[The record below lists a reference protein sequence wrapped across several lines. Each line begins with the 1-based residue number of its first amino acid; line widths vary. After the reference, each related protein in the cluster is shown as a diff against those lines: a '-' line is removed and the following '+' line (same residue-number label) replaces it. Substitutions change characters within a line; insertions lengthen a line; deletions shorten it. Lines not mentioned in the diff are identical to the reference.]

1 MSAWIKMLST
11 GLVRIPDHVRKLMEK
26 QGYKIILN
34 HSAMK
39 PCYWFRKALMEG
51 RTCYKHRFYGIPSW
65 RCLQMTPTASFCN
78 LQCLYCWRL
87 NVSDVPAEF
96 RWKEVPEEGE
106 KWDDPEEIADESI
119 RLQRMIVQ
127 GYKGVKV
134 FRKEWVYEAEEPKHA
149 AISLTGE
156 PTLYPHI
163 GGLVE
168 AYAKRGMTTFIVT
181 NGTLPERLEKLE
193 REPTQLYVTVPAP
206 NERLYMEI
214 TRPLWPDAWSRLQKT
229 LEMLQSFSSPTVM
242 RIPLIKGFNMDDK
255 VIEEFSRLIKESQ
268 PTYVEPKAYMW
279 VGYSRRRLGR
289 ENMPT
294 HEEVRAFA
302 SKIAELAGYNIID
315 ESPESR
321 IVLLSRL
328 ERAIRFY

>member
-1 MSAWIKMLST
+1 MLST
-11 GLVRIPDHVRKLMEK
+11 AVRIPDHVRKLMEK

-39 PCYWFRKALMEG
+39 PCHWFRKALMEG
-51 RTCYKHRFYGIPSW
+51 RTCYKHKFYGIPSW
-65 RCLQMTPTASFCN
+65 RCLQMTPTASFCD

-87 NVSDVPAEF
+87 NVSDVPPES
-96 RWKEVPEEGE
+96 RWKEVPEESAR
-106 KWDDPEEIADESI
+106 WDDPEEIAEESI
-119 RLQRMIVQ
+119 RLHRMIVQ

-134 FRKEWVYEAEEPKHA
+134 FRREWVYEAEEPKHA

-168 AYAKRGMTTFIVT
+168 AYSKRGMTTFIVT
-181 NGTLPERLEKLE
+181 NGTLPERLENLE

-206 NERLYMEI
+206 NERLYIKI
-214 TRPLWPDAWSRLQKT
+214 TRPLWPDTWSRLQRT
-229 LEMLQSFSSPTVM
+229 LDLLQSFSSPTVI
-242 RIPLIKGFNMDDK
+242 RIPLIRGFNMDDRSIK
-255 VIEEFSRLIKESQ
+255 EFSRLIKRAQ

-294 HEEVRAFA
+294 HEEVRSFA
-302 SKIAELAGYNIID
+302 KKLADLTGYNILD

-321 IVLLSRL
+321 IVLLSKL

>member
-1 MSAWIKMLST
+1 MLST
-11 GLVRIPDHVRKLMEK
+11 GLVRIPDRVRKLMEK

-51 RTCYKHRFYGIPSW
+51 RTCYKHKFYGIPSW

-96 RWKEVPEEGE
+96 RWKEVPEEGA
-106 KWDDPEEIADESI
+106 KWDDPEEIAEESI
-119 RLQRMIVQ
+119 RLQKMIVQ

-181 NGTLPERLEKLE
+181 NGTLPERLENLE

-242 RIPLIKGFNMDDK
+242 RIPLIKGFNMDNK
-255 VIEEFSRLIKESQ
+255 VIEEFSRMIKESQ

-289 ENMPT
+289 ESMPT

-302 SKIAELAGYNIID
+302 SKIAELTGYNIID

>member
-1 MSAWIKMLST
+1 MLST

-51 RTCYKHRFYGIPSW
+51 RTCYKHKFYGIPSW

-96 RWKEVPEEGE
+96 RWKEVPEEGSR
-106 KWDDPEEIADESI
+106 WDDPEDIVEESI

-134 FRKEWVYEAEEPKHA
+134 YRKEWVYEAEEPKHA

-163 GGLVE
+163 GGLVD

-181 NGTLPERLEKLE
+181 NGTLPERLESLE

-206 NERLYMEI
+206 NEKLYLEI
-214 TRPLWPDAWSRLQKT
+214 TRPLWPDAWSRLKRT

-242 RIPLIKGFNMDDK
+242 RIPLIKGFNMGDR
-255 VIEEFSRLIKESQ
+255 VIEEFSRLIRESQ

-294 HEEVRAFA
+294 HQEVRAFA
-302 SKIAELAGYNIID
+302 IKIAELTGYRILD

-328 ERAIRFY
+328 DRAIRFY

>member
-1 MSAWIKMLST
+1 MLST

-51 RTCYKHRFYGIPSW
+51 RTCYKHKFYGIPSW

-96 RWKEVPEEGE
+96 RWKEVPEEGA
-106 KWDDPEEIADESI
+106 KWDDPEEIAEESI

-181 NGTLPERLEKLE
+181 NGTLPERLENLE
-193 REPTQLYVTVPAP
+193 REPTQLYVTVSAP
-206 NERLYMEI
+206 NEKLYMEI

-255 VIEEFSRLIKESQ
+255 VIEEFSRLIRKSQ

-302 SKIAELAGYNIID
+302 SKIAELTGYNIID

>member
-1 MSAWIKMLST
+1 MLST

-96 RWKEVPEEGE
+96 RWKEVPEEGA
-106 KWDDPEEIADESI
+106 KWDDPEDIVEESI

-134 FRKEWVYEAEEPKHA
+134 YRKEWVYEAEEPKHA

-156 PTLYPHI
+156 PTLYPYI

-168 AYAKRGMTTFIVT
+168 AYSKRGMTTFIVT
-181 NGTLPERLEKLE
+181 NGTLPERLENLE

-214 TRPLWPDAWSRLQKT
+214 TRPLWPDAWSRLQRT

-255 VIEEFSRLIKESQ
+255 VLREFSRLIRESQ

-302 SKIAELAGYNIID
+302 SKLAELTGYNILD

-328 ERAIRFY
+328 DRAIRFY

>member
-1 MSAWIKMLST
+1 M
-11 GLVRIPDHVRKLMEK
+11 VRIPDHVRRLMEK

-51 RTCYKHRFYGIPSW
+51 RTCYKHKFYGIPSW

-87 NVSDVPAEF
+87 NVSDVPASS
-96 RWKEVPEEGE
+96 RWKEVPDEGA
-106 KWDDPEEIADESI
+106 KWDDPEDIAEESI
-119 RLQRMIVQ
+119 RLHRMMVQ

-134 FRKEWVYEAEEPKHA
+134 FRKDWVYEAEKPRHA

-156 PTLYPHI
+156 PTLYPYI

-168 AYAKRGMTTFIVT
+168 AYSKRGMTTFIVT
-181 NGTLPERLEKLE
+181 NGTLPERLENLE

-206 NERLYMEI
+206 NEKLYMEI
-214 TRPLWPDAWSRLQKT
+214 TRPLWPDAWSRLQRT
-229 LEMLQSFSSPTVM
+229 LEILQSFSSPTVI
-242 RIPLIKGFNMDDK
+242 RIPLIRGFNMDDRS
-255 VIEEFSRLIKESQ
+255 IEEFSELIKRSQ

-294 HEEVRAFA
+294 HDEVRVFA
-302 SKIAELAGYNIID
+302 EKLAKLTGYGVID

-321 IVLLSRL
+321 IALLSRL